1 MLNNKKSF
9 LSDRRG
15 TVAIIFSFAMVPIVA
30 FVGSSIDYARAL
42 SEKTRLQ
49 AITDIAAQAGA
60 RIPATANANR
70 IEAATKSFA
79 VNAEG
84 TLAATINP
92 VITASNAEV
101 NITASAFVPTAFM
114 KIVGIDEVQISAEAT
129 ARPQIE
135 NGGVACLL
143 ALNENAPEGIHMQGI
158 NQLQSPDCW
167 AWVNASGSES
177 INAVGASSGA
187 AQGFCTQGEVVGP
200 EHFNPVPYTGCSPLP
215 DPFKDM
221 HSAPA
226 GAGTCTHNN
235 TRLNNGTHTITP
247 GTYCG
252 GLELKP
258 QALVN
263 MQPGVYVIKNGSL
276 KVWAQSELIGDDV
289 VFYFTGS
296 DTGIHVQGGG
306 QMTLRGRKEGHSYE
320 GFLFIQ
326 DQYSNPGDQGVDIQG
341 GGGVKMEGILYTPT
355 WQVAI
360 GGNGEVNQ
368 NAKFWVM
375 VADSFHMEG
384 NGTLHIRSNASAIGL
399 PNLMPRIKNG
409 PVILK

>member
-15 TVAIIFSFAMVPIVA
+15 SVAIIFSFAMVPIVA

-42 SEKTRLQ
+42 SAKTRLQ

-79 VNAEG
+79 VNAQG
-84 TLAATINP
+84 TVAAAINP
-92 VITASNAEV
+92 VISASNAEV
-101 NITASAFVPTAFM
+101 SVSASGYVPTTFM
-114 KIVGIDEVQISAEAT
+114 KIVGIEEVQITAEAT

-143 ALNENAPEGIHMQGI
+143 ALNENAPEGLHMQGI

-167 AWVNASGSES
+167 AWVNSSSSES
-177 INAVGASSGA
+177 INAVGAASGS

-200 EHFNPVPYTGCSPLP
+200 ELFNPAPYTGCSPLP
-215 DPFKDM
+215 DPFKDL
-221 HSAPA
+221 HSTPSSASS
-226 GAGTCTHNN
+226 CTFTNK
-235 TRLNNGTHTITP
+235 RLNNGLHTLTP

-258 QALVN
+258 QAIATML
-263 MQPGVYVIKNGSL
+263 PGVYVIKDGILN
-276 KVWAQSELIGDDV
+276 VQAQSHLIGSDV

-296 DTGIHVQGGG
+296 NTGISVQGGG
-306 QMTLRGRKEGHSYE
+306 EMTLRGRKEGNTYE

-326 DQYSNPGDQGVDIQG
+326 DEMSNPGGQRVDIQG
-341 GGGVKMEGILYTPT
+341 GGNVKMEGILYTPT
-355 WQVAI
+355 WQVSI
-360 GGNGEVNQ
+360 GGNGTVNQ
-368 NAKFWVM
+368 HAKFWVM
-375 VADSFHMEG
+375 VADSFYMEG
-384 NGTLHIRSNASAIGL
+384 NGTLHIRSDAASIGL

-409 PVILK
+409 PVILN